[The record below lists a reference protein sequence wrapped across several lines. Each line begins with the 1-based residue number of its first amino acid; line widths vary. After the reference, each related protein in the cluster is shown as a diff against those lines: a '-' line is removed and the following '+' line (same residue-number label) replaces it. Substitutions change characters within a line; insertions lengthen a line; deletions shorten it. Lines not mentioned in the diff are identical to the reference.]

1 MSDGSLAQGSVY
13 LYVPNKGAA
22 IFFTAAFASSGLFH
36 LWQCFYYQCFKTT
49 ALLPF
54 CCALLTAGFA
64 TRAYGAVHYDD
75 AQVYTASTL
84 LIYLSPHLANFQ
96 ILGRVFHFVPY
107 FASMH
112 PARMLLTFA
121 CLTAVTELL
130 TAMGVSYLANR
141 ALPEKLSRMGDSMM
155 KASLIVQ
162 ILIVSLFFLMAGI
175 FHYCCRAS
183 GIGSPKVMRPMAVLC
198 TSMALVL
205 GRTLYRVAEHFSTA
219 PNPSA
224 LDPSS
229 LSPVVLNEWY
239 FYVFDAAL
247 MLIGLVLWNVWHPRR
262 YLPQSQTRYLAQ
274 DGVTVLKGPGWKDSR
289 SLAETFLD
297 PFAAMTN
304 RGGHKKPFWEHNG
317 YALKRRR

>member
-1 MSDGSLAQGSVY
+1 M
-13 LYVPNKGAA
+13 
-22 IFFTAAFASSGLFH
+22 
-36 LWQCFYYQCFKTT
+36 
-49 ALLPF
+49 LLPPRNGTIE
-54 CCALLTAGFA
+54 LTSAI
-64 TRAYGAVHYDD
+64 
-75 AQVYTASTL
+75 S
-84 LIYLSPHLANFQ
+84 
-96 ILGRVFHFVPY
+96 
-107 FASMH
+107 
-112 PARMLLTFA
+112 
-121 CLTAVTELL
+121 
-130 TAMGVSYLANR
+130 
-141 ALPEKLSRMGDSMM
+141 DSMM

-162 ILIVSLFFLMAGI
+162 ILIVSIFFLMAGI
-175 FHYCCRAS
+175 FHYCCRAG

-205 GRTLYRVAEHFSTA
+205 GRTLYRIAEQFSIA

-289 SLAETFLD
+289 SLTETFLD

-304 RGGHKKPFWEHNG
+304 RGGHKKLFWEHNG